1 MGRISFSFISE
12 LPIRGVPLTY
22 NCHSKRTKH
31 GGLSLYC
38 QIYAT
43 EDVTSPLY
51 LAMCSQKFF
60 KSSEWSWS
68 RFQSNSKWA
77 MSKAGWNEQCSWTLR
92 AALCPKPFNSHF
104 NPQSRATSQ
113 LPMHYLKRSRS
124 KRLAAPPPV
133 IGGSQGLFLV
143 KIPFVFP
150 SSYQSIFFIGEIFC
164 DWKSKVTF
172 SFWGIT
178 SPACHRC
185 KDCSNKSWLDI
196 TSILSQGLF
205 ILFCINVH

>member
-1 MGRISFSFISE
+1 MGPISFSFISE
-12 LPIRGVPLTY
+12 LTIGGVPLTY
-22 NCHSKRTKH
+22 NCHSVWWA
-31 GGLSLYC
+31 LSILSN
-38 QIYAT
+38 YAR
-43 EDVTSPLY
+43 EEVMSPLY
-51 LAMCSQKFF
+51 LEMCSQKIF

-113 LPMHYLKRSRS
+113 LPKHYLKRSRS

-133 IGGSQGLFLV
+133 IGGSRGLFLV

-164 DWKSKVTF
+164 DWKSKVTIPF
-172 SFWGIT
+172 
-178 SPACHRC
+178 
-185 KDCSNKSWLDI
+185 
-196 TSILSQGLF
+196 
-205 ILFCINVH
+205 